1 MLKSKISKK
10 QDFSWKNMPILSLKK
25 GVLVT
30 RHYAARNLRDRKV
43 VSQALWEC
51 LKADDTEGFKE
62 VLRTHLEIVNKEK
75 FATET
80 GIAKRTLFRIL
91 SPEGN
96 PSLENIS
103 KIVHKLCA

>member
-1 MLKSKISKK
+1 MLKKKTSKK
-10 QDFSWKNMPILSLKK
+10 QGFSWKNMPILPLKK
-25 GVLVT
+25 QVVVA
-30 RHYAARNLRDRKV
+30 RHDAAQNLRDREY

-51 LKADDTEGFKE
+51 LKENDTEGFKE
-62 VLRTHLEIVNKEK
+62 VLRTHLEVINKEE